1 MSTQTTEQYFD
12 SLISNPEYKGAYY
25 HSFNI
30 KLSGNNDGTI
40 LGGSVLDYLSTH
52 GIQLTPKQFE
62 QFKIKLQCDMEM
74 ATFRFLSLI
83 RLEDEVKRYLEEE
96 EKK

>member
-1 MSTQTTEQYFD
+1 MSQTTEQYFN
-12 SLISNPEYKGAYY
+12 SLISNPEFRDAYN

-40 LGGSVLDYLSTH
+40 MGGSVLDYLSTH

-62 QFKIKLQCDMEM
+62 QFKIGIQCDMEM
-74 ATFRFLSLI
+74 ATFAFLSLI
-83 RLEDEVKRYLEEE
+83 KLEDEVKKYLEEE
-96 EKK
+96 KK